1 MKKTGGMKF
10 SIFFTLAAMIPA
22 LIAIIVVTITSIN
35 MISGELKESIYEQLH
50 VASSQVNEY
59 FIYDVINNG
68 SVNYDEYSD
77 HKYMESLQGQEIE
90 LTLFQGD
97 TRLIT
102 SLKNADGSYNE
113 GTQAD
118 PKVTAQVKGGANYS
132 SDSINI
138 GGTRYFVY
146 YEPMVDGN
154 GNFWGMAFAGKPYK
168 YYTKA
173 LMPMVS
179 LVILLSII
187 MMVIIFV
194 VVMFIA
200 VRLSKALSV
209 TSENLHE
216 MAEGDLNVSFDEHTS
231 VLEFNEII
239 NSSGV
244 LQNNLNDI
252 IGKTKDIS
260 GNLRSGAEQVSSLA
274 DNSRDGTDQISRA
287 MEDLA
292 NGATTMAENVQNI
305 SSEIGRMGD
314 DIDNITSGAE
324 ALVSISTGIRDA
336 NSDATDY
343 INKVS
348 ASSEESVK
356 AVNDI
361 ATQISETNTAVDRIK
376 DAVNIIS
383 SIASQTNLL
392 ALNAS
397 IEAARAGEAGRG
409 FAVVAGEIGSLAE
422 QTNKSTD
429 DIKQIVSEIV
439 DKSER
444 SVALSTE
451 VAKTIADE
459 QQYIVD
465 TQERFRVLNEQ
476 IEQAFAEIS
485 DISEKAEALDA
496 AKESIT
502 SSISDLGAVSEE
514 NAASNEEVSASIQDI
529 ADAINDIA
537 NNSNMTHDS
546 ATNLDETVAYF
557 R

>member
-10 SIFFTLAAMIPA
+10 SIFFSLAAMVPA
-22 LIAIIVVTITSIN
+22 LVAIIVVTITSIN

-50 VASSQVNEY
+50 VASTQLNKY

-68 SVNYDEYSD
+68 VVNYDEYAD
-77 HKYMESLQGQEIE
+77 HEYVQSLQGQEIE
-90 LTLFQGD
+90 LTLFEGD

-118 PKVTAQVKGGANYS
+118 PKVTAQVKGGSNFS
-132 SDSINI
+132 SDSIMI

-146 YEPMVDGN
+146 YEPMVDAG

-173 LMPMVS
+173 LIPMVTI
-179 LVILLSII
+179 VILLSVI
-187 MMVIIFV
+187 MLVIILV
-194 VVMFIA
+194 IVLIIST
-200 VRLSKALSV
+200 RLSKALTV
-209 TSENLHE
+209 TSSNLHE
-216 MAEGDLNVSFDEHTS
+216 MAAGDLNVEFDARTS
-231 VLEFNEII
+231 VKEFNDII
-239 NSSGV
+239 DSSGV
-244 LQNNLNDI
+244 LQSNLNEI
-252 IGKTKDIS
+252 IGKTKNIS
-260 GNLRSGAEQVSSLA
+260 TDLRNDAEQVSSLA

-292 NGATTMAENVQNI
+292 NGATTMAQSVQNI
-305 SSEIGRMGD
+305 SSQIGQMGD

-336 NSDATDY
+336 NADATDY

-356 AVNDI
+356 AVTDI
-361 ATQISETNTAVDRIK
+361 STQISETNTAVDRIK

-439 DKSER
+439 EKSER

-451 VAKTIADE
+451 VAKIISEE

-465 TQERFRVLNEQ
+465 TQDRFQILNQQ
-476 IEQAFAEIS
+476 IEQAFTEIS

-496 AKESIT
+496 AKDSIT
-502 SSISDLGAVSEE
+502 ASISDLGAVSEE

-529 ADAINDIA
+529 ANAINDIVT
-537 NNSNMTHDS
+537 NSNATHDS
-546 ATNLDETVAYF
+546 AANLDETVAYF
-557 R
+557 K